1 MEFLRAIGPVFNFL
15 LLALALIFFTRK
27 QIRKLF
33 QERRDRIADALGRA
47 ADAQDQARH
56 TAEDI
61 AEAQQAAD
69 AEARA
74 QLAEAKAQAETNT
87 AAADAETAREAEAV
101 RRGVTCVTA
110 MSAANTYVSAIE
122 AVREDQQGHG
132 SANDMGM
139 DVIALQDLPQH
150 TV

>member
-61 AEAQQAAD
+61 AEAKQAAD
-69 AEARA
+69 AEAHA
-74 QLAEAKAQAETNT
+74 QLAEAKAQAERPTPRPPT
-87 AAADAETAREAEAV
+87 PRPPVRPRPCAAARSRPRRSCAATWKTA
-101 RRGVTCVTA
+101 
-110 MSAANTYVSAIE
+110 
-122 AVREDQQGHG
+122 
-132 SANDMGM
+132 
-139 DVIALQDLPQH
+139 
-150 TV
+150 